1 MVYLISILIY
11 LFALTGIGI
20 YKSRQVKTQA
30 DFAVAG
36 RTLSP
41 WVLVCTMLAV
51 WIDDSPV
58 PRDAFD
64 MTVVPDGATV
74 QIIHMISGG

>member
-1 MVYLISILIY
+1 MITVNGEGL
-11 LFALTGIGI
+11 AWQEGLTVRDIIGI
-20 YKSRQVKTQA
+20 KRFT
-30 DFAVAG
+30 FP
-36 RTLSP
+36 L
-41 WVLVCTMLAV
+41 LAV

-64 MTVVPDGATV
+64 STTVPDGATV

>member
-1 MVYLISILIY
+1 MITVNGEGLDWHEGMTVRDIIRARK
-11 LFALTGIGI
+11 FT
-20 YKSRQVKTQA
+20 
-30 DFAVAG
+30 F
-36 RTLSP
+36 P
-41 WVLVCTMLAV
+41 MLAV
-51 WIDDSPV
+51 WVDDSPV